1 MLFIFIHYFVHCI
14 VVVYAALK
22 FGCPYS
28 RDPNRYEYV
37 CVCVVCLYLCECV
50 CVCVWP
56 CCVCCVCMCG
66 MCGMCVCVCMCVYI
80 IPSLI
85 YPKHV
90 STSYFSAHVSTYY
103 LFTDLLWRLCCVVLY
118 CVVLYCV
125 VLYCIVLCCI
135 VLCCIVLCCIVL
147 CCIVLC
153 CIVLYCVGL
162 GWECT
167 ARELVPAAR
176 TQAPPMRFPVL
187 AQRHET
193 QRVALRMSFVRKD
206 ALDSLMSHS
215 LFQW

>member
-1 MLFIFIHYFVHCI
+1 
-14 VVVYAALK
+14 
-22 FGCPYS
+22 
-28 RDPNRYEYV
+28 
-37 CVCVVCLYLCECV
+37 
-50 CVCVWP
+50 
-56 CCVCCVCMCG
+56 MCG
-66 MCGMCVCVCMCVYI
+66 MCGMCVCDCMCVYVLYI

-90 STSYFSAHVSTYY
+90 STLYFFAHMFPLIICLLTYCNGCVV
-103 LFTDLLWRLCCVVLY
+103 LCGVVLY
-118 CVVLYCV
+118 CVVWCCV
-125 VLYCIVLCCI
+125 VLCGVVLC
-135 VLCCIVLCCIVL
+135 
-147 CCIVLC
+147 
-153 CIVLYCVGL
+153 
-162 GWECT
+162 WECT